1 MWKDCEQS
9 CGRLQ
14 QSFLWEVTG
23 IDQPPVESVDESL
36 ERSGSAEATVQVT
49 ERRVQIPVQE

>member
-14 QSFLWEVTG
+14 RSFLWEVTG
-23 IDQPPVESVDESL
+23 IDQPPVESEDEL
-36 ERSGSAEATVQVT
+36 LVRSGNAEATVQMT
-49 ERRVQIPVQE
+49 ERRVRIPVPE